1 MEDQVLL
8 VLSYKAS
15 LFNVLISLVSR
26 LYCVIFQSTRI
37 CIIPQLEKNFCQA
50 KCKLFLTTQSQ
61 IDLPPQLI
69 DGNRVTSISV
79 VENDSTLFFGIFF
92 IYTKKRASQVLH

>member
-15 LFNVLISLVSR
+15 LFNVLISLVSK
-26 LYCVIFQSTRI
+26 LYCVIFQSTKI
-37 CIIPQLEKNFCQA
+37 CIIPQLKKKFLSS
-50 KCKLFLTTQSQ
+50 KMFLTTQSQ

-69 DGNRVTSISV
+69 DGNRVTSIYV
-79 VENDSTLFFGIFF
+79 VENDSTLFFAIFF

>member
-1 MEDQVLL
+1 M
-8 VLSYKAS
+8 
-15 LFNVLISLVSR
+15 
-26 LYCVIFQSTRI
+26 
-37 CIIPQLEKNFCQA
+37 
-50 KCKLFLTTQSQ
+50 FLTTQSQ